1 MSVHNNMNLIA
12 ENLKYYAQKYEL
24 SILAYVIMPNHIHMI
39 LNFKRGSDRIAFMR
53 DFKKFTSTQIRK
65 EIELHE
71 PEMLKKLFYTKGKQ
85 KFKIWQDRFDEL
97 FIISQDLFETKM
109 QYIHNNPIQEHWSLV
124 EEPEDYLYSSASF
137 YNREEENIL
146 PLVHYKDVF

>member
-1 MSVHNNMNLIA
+1 MHNNMNLIA

-109 QYIHNNPIQEHWSLV
+109 QYIHNNPAVLSLSAAVAKRLIMKGVACSYDNLNSLV
-124 EEPEDYLYSSASF
+124 
-137 YNREEENIL
+137 N
-146 PLVHYKDVF
+146 